1 MTGQIKTDICIIGA
15 GSGGLSVAAGAAQ
28 MGARVVLV
36 EGAEMGGDC
45 LNVGCVPSKAL
56 LAAAARAQTV
66 RAGGLGVAP
75 MEPQVDYAAAMAH
88 VQATIA
94 AIAPHDSQ
102 ARFERLGVHVIRAWG
117 RFVGPDAL
125 EAGDT
130 LIAARRFVVATGSR
144 PAVPGIPGLKGVPF
158 LTNETLWA
166 LRELPEHLLVLG
178 GGPLG
183 IEMAQAHRR
192 LGSRVT
198 VLDGGSALGR
208 DDPEAAAVVL
218 SALRAEGVEIVEG
231 AEVTRA
237 SGRAGAITLAT
248 ADGRSFEG
256 SHLLVAVGRAPNVER
271 LNLPAAGVKVNA
283 QGIVT
288 DNRLRSS
295 NRRIFAIGDI
305 AGRGQ
310 FTHLAGYHAGLVV
323 RQALFGLPAR
333 LRDDHI
339 PRATYTDPGLARL
352 GLTEAEARAAH
363 GSKIA
368 VVKVP
373 VSGNDRALAQGHR
386 NGFVKL
392 IVHRGRPIG
401 VTIAAPDAG
410 ELIAPLALGIAAK
423 LKLSAYT
430 SAVYPYPTLSELSKR
445 AASAYFSP
453 KLFENPW
460 VKRGVRLV
468 QRLLP

>member
-36 EGAEMGGDC
+36 EGGEMGGDC

-66 RAGGLGVAP
+66 RAGGMGVAP

-102 ARFERLGVHVIRAWG
+102 QRFEGLGVHVIRAWG

-125 EAGDT
+125 EAGHT
-130 LIAARRFVVATGSR
+130 MIAARRFVVAAGSR

-158 LTNETLWA
+158 MTNETLWA

-183 IEMAQAHRR
+183 MEMAQAHRR

-198 VLDGGSALGR
+198 VLDGGHALGR
-208 DDPEAAAVVL
+208 DDREAAAVVL
-218 SALRAEGVEIVEG
+218 AALRAEGVEIVEG
-231 AEVTRA
+231 AEITRA
-237 SGRAGAITLAT
+237 SGRSGEITLQT

-256 SHLLVAVGRAPNVER
+256 SHLLVAAGRAPNVER
-271 LNLPAAGVKVNA
+271 LNLPAAGVKTDA
-283 QGIVT
+283 RGIVT

-295 NRRIFAIGDI
+295 NRRIYAIGDI

-339 PRATYTDPGLARL
+339 PRATYTDPGLAQI
-352 GLTEAEARAAH
+352 GLTEAAAREKH
-363 GSKIA
+363 GSRIT

-373 VSGNDRALAQGHR
+373 VFGNDRALAQGHHD
-386 NGFVKL
+386 GFLKL
-392 IVHRGRPIG
+392 IVHRGRPVG

-410 ELIAPLALGIAAK
+410 EIIAPFAIGIAAR
-423 LKLSAYT
+423 LQLSAYT

-460 VKRGVRLV
+460 VKRGVRLI